1 MSGYEIYEKIR
12 KEKGL
17 KDADISRLTGIGS
30 GTLSDWKKGRYELK
44 AEKLMKIADA
54 LGVSLDE
61 LTGNFYEDA
70 GVKEYTLFLKE
81 HPEYRVLFDA
91 SRKVKPEDIALV
103 RALIERFNNG
113 ADS

>member
-1 MSGYEIYEKIR
+1 MGGYEIYEKIR
-12 KEKGL
+12 MEKGL
-17 KDADISRLTGIGS
+17 RDADITRQTGISS

-54 LGVSLDE
+54 LDVSLDE
-61 LTGNFYEDA
+61 LTGNYYEDD
-70 GVKEYTLFLKE
+70 GVKEYTIFLKD

-103 RALIERFNNG
+103 QALIERFNNG
-113 ADS
+113 AES